1 MSELSFND
9 EAATAYDQ
17 AVAHVSARFLPFLLR
32 AARLEPGQRVLDV
45 ATGTGIA
52 AEAAIAVVG
61 AGGHVTATDSS
72 HAMVLRARQRLAGS
86 PTASVVVDD
95 GQSLS
100 FADGSFDAVVCS
112 FGLMFFS
119 DPGRGLAEFH
129 RVLRSGGRVA
139 VSVLTTPERSYN
151 GRINVVIARRVPSL
165 AEATAR
171 TFSIGD
177 ESRLRFL
184 FDRAGF
190 RDVETTTEAYAFMFP
205 SFDAYFEPFERGG
218 GSSGQAYVALPE
230 TERRAVRE
238 EVRRSLGDTGGSI
251 GIDVEF
257 RFASGRR

>member
-1 MSELSFND
+1 MSELSFKD
-9 EAATAYDQ
+9 EAATAYDR
-17 AVAHVSARFLPFLLR
+17 AVTHVSAHFLPFLLR
-32 AARLEPGQRVLDV
+32 AACLGPGQRVLDV

-61 AGGHVTATDSS
+61 AGGHVTATDRSQ
-72 HAMVLRARQRLAGS
+72 AMVDRARQRLAGS
-86 PTASVVVDD
+86 QNASVMVDD

-112 FGLMFFS
+112 FGLMFFP
-119 DPGRGLAEFH
+119 DPARGLLEFH
-129 RVLRSGGRVA
+129 RVLRPGGRA
-139 VSVLTTPERSYN
+139 AASVLTTPERSYN
-151 GRINVVIARRVPSL
+151 GRINVVIARHVPSL

-177 ESRLRFL
+177 EPRLRLL

-190 RDVETTTEAYAFMFP
+190 RDVGITTEAHAFVFP

-218 GSSGQAYVALPE
+218 GSSGQAYVALTE
-230 TERRAVRE
+230 AERRAVRE
-238 EVRRSLGDTGGSI
+238 EVRRDLGDTGGSI
-251 GIDVEF
+251 AIDVEF

>member
-1 MSELSFND
+1 MSELPFKD

-17 AVAHVSARFLPFLLR
+17 AVAHVSAHFLPFLLR
-32 AARLEPGQRVLDV
+32 AACLEPGQRVLDV

-61 AGGHVTATDSS
+61 AGGHVTATDNSQ
-72 HAMVLRARQRLAGS
+72 AMVDRARQRLAGS
-86 PTASVVVDD
+86 PNASVVVDD

-112 FGLMFFS
+112 FGLMFFP
-119 DPGRGLAEFH
+119 DPARGLSEFH
-129 RVLRSGGRVA
+129 RVLRPGGRAA

-177 ESRLRFL
+177 ESRLRFV

-190 RDVETTTEAYAFMFP
+190 RDVETTTEAHAFVFP

-218 GSSGQAYVALPE
+218 GSKPCA
-230 TERRAVRE
+230 
-238 EVRRSLGDTGGSI
+238 RRSGVMSATLADRS
-251 GIDVEF
+251 ESMWN
-257 RFASGRR
+257 SGLPAGVARWAQS